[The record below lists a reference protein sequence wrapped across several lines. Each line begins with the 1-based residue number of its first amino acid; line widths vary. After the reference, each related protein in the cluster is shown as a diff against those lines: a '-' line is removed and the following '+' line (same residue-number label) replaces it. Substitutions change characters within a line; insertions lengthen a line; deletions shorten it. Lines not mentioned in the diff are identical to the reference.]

1 MPEVSV
7 PWGSDE
13 LKFTLPPQW
22 QLQQIASPQLQPA
35 PSDWAQRLAIAL
47 NQPTEGLPLQQQLS
61 SCRNGRIVLIV
72 EDITRH
78 NPLAQILQIVLREI
92 AHAGISREHIE
103 IVYASCMHV
112 PMTDE
117 QVAVKLGDWAGG
129 ISWRTNPWTDPKKYT
144 TVGTVGKLEVA
155 IDSKVAS
162 AELRIIISSVSPH
175 LQAGFGGGYKM
186 LLPGCASLETIRS
199 LHRLALGPKARQ
211 LVGTSPDT
219 NEMRATIEAGG
230 KLIDKNHGASFSVQY
245 LLDDND
251 LPTNIAA
258 GEPSTVQQMLTK
270 QCSVAC
276 GVITSTPAD
285 IVISNAHPR
294 DYDLWQSFKAIA
306 NTCWSA
312 RPNGVII
319 CTTMC
324 QSGTEGMTIP
334 PWPISPVWTRRLVRF
349 FGAETLSSTLSRFI
363 PSLAGDAAFFVRMGL
378 QTLHR
383 CHLFIVSPAVA
394 AMGKPFPGLTVFATT
409 EEAVAAAQ
417 DILGSGRQRVIVF
430 PAGGTTFPVLAG
442 TAAPKV
448 R

>member
-7 PWGSDE
+7 PWGDDE
-13 LKFTLPPQW
+13 LKFSLPQEW
-22 QLQQIASPQLQPA
+22 EIQQIASPQLQPA
-35 PSDWAQRLAIAL
+35 PSDWGQRLAIAL
-47 NQPTEGLPLQQQLS
+47 NQPTEGLPLQDQLTH
-61 SCRNGRIVLIV
+61 CRNGQIVLIV

-78 NPLAQILQIVLREI
+78 SPLPQILQIVLREI
-92 AHAGISREHIE
+92 DHAGISRDQIE
-103 IVYASCMHV
+103 IVFAAGMHV
-112 PMTDE
+112 PMTDD
-117 QVAVKLGDWAGG
+117 QVAEKLGDSAGG
-129 ISWRTNPWTDPKKYT
+129 ISWRANPWADSKQYT
-144 TVGTVGKLEVA
+144 SIGKVGKLQVA
-155 IDSKVAS
+155 IDSKVA
-162 AELRIIISSVSPH
+162 AADLRIIISSVSPH

-186 LLPGCASLETIRS
+186 LIPGCASLETIRG
-199 LHRLALGPKARQ
+199 LHQQALGPKARQ
-211 LVGTSPDT
+211 LVGTGPNT
-219 NEMRATIEAGG
+219 NEMRETIEAAGR
-230 KLIDKNHGASFSVQY
+230 LIDKNHGTSFSVQY

-251 LPTNIAA
+251 LPTHIAT
-258 GEPSTVQQMLTK
+258 GEPGTAQQMLAK

-276 GVITSTPAD
+276 GVITSNPAD
-285 IVISNAHPR
+285 LVIANAHPR

-334 PWPISPVWTRRLVRF
+334 PWPISPIWTRRLVRF

-394 AMGKPFPGLTVFATT
+394 AMGKPFPGLRVFATT

-417 DILGSGRQRVIVF
+417 EILGPGRQRVIVF

-442 TAAPKV
+442 TQAPKLH
-448 R
+448 

>member
-1 MPEVSV
+1 MPDVSV

-13 LKFTLPPQW
+13 LKFSLPEQW
-22 QLQQIASPQLQPA
+22 ELQQIASPQLCPA
-35 PSDWAQRLAIAL
+35 PADWGQRLAIAL
-47 NQPTEGLPLQQQLS
+47 NQPTEGLPLQQELIR
-61 SCRNGRIVLIV
+61 CRNGRIVLIV

-78 NPLAQILQIVLREI
+78 SPLPQILQIVLREI
-92 AHAGISREHIE
+92 DHAGISRDQIE
-103 IVYASCMHV
+103 IVFAAGMHV
-112 PMTDE
+112 PMTDQ
-117 QVAVKLGDWAGG
+117 QVAEKLGDSAQG
-129 ISWRTNPWTDPKKYT
+129 ISWRANPWTEPKKYT
-144 TVGTVGKLEVA
+144 TIGKVGKLQVA
-155 IDSKVAS
+155 IDSLVAS
-162 AELRIIISSVSPH
+162 ADLRIIISSVSPH

-186 LLPGCASLETIRS
+186 LIPGCASLETIRY

-211 LVGTSPDT
+211 LVGTSPDK
-219 NEMRATIEAGG
+219 NEMRATIEKAGR
-230 KLIDKNHGASFSVQY
+230 LIDNNYGTSFAVQY
-245 LLDDND
+245 LLDDKD
-251 LPTNIAA
+251 LPTNIAV
-258 GEPSTVQQMLTK
+258 GEPGIVQQMLTK

-285 IVISNAHPR
+285 VVIANAHPR

-334 PWPISPVWTRRLVRF
+334 PWPISPIWTRRLVRLL
-349 FGAETLSSTLSRFI
+349 GAEALSSTLSRFV

-378 QTLHR
+378 QVLHR

-394 AMGKPFPGLTVFATT
+394 AMGKPFPGLRVFATT
-409 EEAVAAAQ
+409 DEAIAAAQ
-417 DILGSGRQRVIVF
+417 EILGPGRQRVIVF

-442 TAAPKV
+442 PTAPKV
-448 R
+448 H